1 MTSRPPA
8 YLASF
13 PGCQNEHRQLLLRRW
28 AAGNR
33 REQRA
38 GRAIKFVIGNP
49 DVVEPRVA
57 LGGTADIKRGAII
70 GNFGKT
76 EKRFRV
82 SPQLEGVSK
91 DLLPDRFRSEGSV
104 HRTKQL
110 AAASLIHAGT
120 VRRKA
125 IRNVG
130 IGPGA
135 RSASWIQRL
144 NDGDILRVQLEA
156 FADVKRTHQWLV
168 SRSAIGMTAVSQT

>member
-70 GNFGKT
+70 GNFGKI
-76 EKRFRV
+76 ENRFRV

-91 DLLPDRFRSEGSV
+91 DLLPDRFQRDDCCVPDLMNG
-104 HRTKQL
+104 RIRGQRRW
-110 AAASLIHAGT
+110 AS
-120 VRRKA
+120 
-125 IRNVG
+125 
-130 IGPGA
+130 
-135 RSASWIQRL
+135 Q
-144 NDGDILRVQLEA
+144 LRVRHLPEVHHHYDP
-156 FADVKRTHQWLV
+156 ADDVLRDAY
-168 SRSAIGMTAVSQT
+168 RENE